1 MQGQVK
7 NADNPFKYVNNVA
20 TIPDVADN
28 EACDEAIKQ
37 LEQIDD
43 DAEAV
48 GVKFVKTDDPEFA
61 AEFGIEEFPA
71 ILYFEDKQPSI
82 YDGKRFNTLMI
93 KITCFLNQKS
103 FFSCKSR

>member
-1 MQGQVK
+1 MDCLF
-7 NADNPFKYVNNVA
+7 NYVNNVA
-20 TIPDVADN
+20 TIPDVAEN

-93 KITCFLNQKS
+93 KITCFFKLEI
-103 FFSCKSR
+103 FF